1 MSDFVPVT
9 DELLERAR
17 SDAAVRQALL
27 SEHLSRLMQAMG
39 KARSQSR
46 ADADVTR
53 QVQEGARLAV
63 RLTEILHSIGG
74 KSTR

>member
-1 MSDFVPVT
+1 MNDFVPVT

-17 SDAAVRQALL
+17 RDATLRQALV

-46 ADADVTR
+46 ADAHVTR

-63 RLTEILHSIGG
+63 RLTEILHSLDG